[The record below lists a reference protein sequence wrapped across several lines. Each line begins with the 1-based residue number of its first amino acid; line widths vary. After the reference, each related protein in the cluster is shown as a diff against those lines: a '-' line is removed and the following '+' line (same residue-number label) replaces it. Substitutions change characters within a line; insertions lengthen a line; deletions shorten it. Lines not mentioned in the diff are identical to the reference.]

1 MNKSTPAL
9 GALLASWCLALLP
22 VNAAYANGLAG
33 VVAQIDQHSGFG
45 FDTAFGP
52 CYSLSGSAAIGAG
65 IELVGVDIP
74 GSCVGYF
81 DVDIDPVGNLLT
93 LTGRQVGNYEVG
105 RLAVSGLA
113 SFGVGAVTLVTNNLM
128 DPTAYTNPPSATA
141 TPTPSISFTADTI
154 AIEFSAQ
161 GLGDGQFAYGNGD
174 GFTAVFQISQ
184 VPEPAALPMMLLGLA
199 GLGSLLLRRRGA
211 P

>member
-9 GALLASWCLALLP
+9 AAVLASLCMSLLP
-22 VNAAYANGLAG
+22 IKAAQATGLAG
-33 VVAQIDQHSGFG
+33 VVAQIDQNSGFG

-74 GSCVGYF
+74 NSCVGYF
-81 DVDIDPVGNLLT
+81 DVDIDPVSNLLT

-105 RLAVSGLA
+105 RLAISGLA
-113 SFGVGAVTLVTNNLM
+113 SFGVGSVTLVSNNLM
-128 DPTAYTNPPSATA
+128 DPTAYSNPPFATA
-141 TPTPSISFTADTI
+141 TPTPSISFTADAI
-154 AIEFSAQ
+154 AIEYSAQ

-184 VPEPAALPMMLLGLA
+184 VPEPAALPLMLLGLA
-199 GLGSLLLRRRGA
+199 GLGSLLRRRDA